1 MTTLTAPPTPRT
13 RPFEWHAPTGSFTAQ
28 PLPHTPPGLDSA
40 DLPALGRTLL
50 RHAGQAG
57 AARPGVVGA
66 VPFRPGAAP
75 HLRPVDLA
83 APVAALSTPARP
95 VPTLPVATRP
105 LPTLTRAVSV
115 PDAAGFEA
123 LVAAAVQT
131 LRAGQIDKVV
141 LGRLL
146 DLHLH
151 AAPDPDAV
159 LARLRAAH
167 PAAYAFA
174 LPLPDDTTLIGASP
188 ELLLRRAGRD
198 VHLRPMAGTRP
209 RPADP
214 AADPADD
221 AARAHALLH
230 SAKDRA
236 EHALMV
242 QAIADRLAPLCRT
255 LSVPRTPELASTA
268 TLWHL
273 ATPIHAQ
280 LRDDSPGA
288 LDLVPLIHP
297 TPAVCGV
304 PTGAAQAYLEAAE
317 PFDRG
322 WFGGAVGWADGYG
335 DGEWAVTIRCAEL
348 RGTHA
353 RLFAGAGLVADSDP
367 TGERQETAAKFGT
380 VLAALGFTPA
390 DLPDALLEAL

>member
-1 MTTLTAPPTPRT
+1 MTTLTASPSPRT

-50 RHAGQAG
+50 RHAQQAG

-75 HLRPVDLA
+75 HLQPVDLA
-83 APVAALSTPARP
+83 APVAALSIPALP
-95 VPTLPVATRP
+95 VPTLP
-105 LPTLTRAVSV
+105 LPTLKRAVSV

-131 LRAGQIDKVV
+131 LRAGRLDKVV

-151 AAPDPDAV
+151 AAPDPAAV

-167 PAAYAFA
+167 PAAYAFS
-174 LPLPDDTTLIGASP
+174 LPLPGDTTLIGASP

-214 AADPADD
+214 AAHPADD

-280 LRDDSPGA
+280 LRDDSLGA
-288 LDLVPLIHP
+288 LDLVPLVHP

-322 WFGGAVGWADGYG
+322 WFGGAVGWADEYG

-348 RGTHA
+348 RGPHA
-353 RLFAGAGLVADSDP
+353 RLFAGAGLIADSDP

-380 VLAALGFTPA
+380 VLAALGFTLA
-390 DLPDALLEAL
+390 DLPAALLEVL

>member
-1 MTTLTAPPTPRT
+1 MTTLTAPPTPAHPPRT
-13 RPFEWHAPTGSFTAQ
+13 RPFEWHAPTGSFTAR

-40 DLPALGRTLL
+40 ELPDLGRTLL

-66 VPFRPGAAP
+66 VPFLPGAAP

-83 APVAALSTPARP
+83 APVTARPLPALSSPA
-95 VPTLPVATRP
+95 LP
-105 LPTLTRAVSV
+105 LPTLRRAVSV
-115 PDAAGFEA
+115 PDAQTFEA
-123 LVAAAVQT
+123 LVTDAVQT
-131 LRAGQIDKVV
+131 LRAGRLDKVV

-167 PAAYAFA
+167 PAAYAFS
-174 LPLPDDTTLIGASP
+174 LPLPEGATLLGASP

-198 VHLRPMAGTRP
+198 VSLRPMAGTRT

-214 AADPADD
+214 AAAPAED

-230 SAKDRA
+230 SAKDRH

-242 QAIADRLAPLCRT
+242 QAIADRLAPLCRS
-255 LSVPRTPELASTA
+255 LSVPRTPELVSTA

-280 LRDDSPGA
+280 LRDDSSGV

-304 PTGAAQAYLEAAE
+304 PTGAAQAHLEAAE

-322 WFGGAVGWADGYG
+322 WFGGAVGWADEHGN
-335 DGEWAVTIRCAEL
+335 GEWAVTIRCAEL

-353 RLFAGAGLVADSDP
+353 RLFAGAGVVADSDP
-367 TGERQETAAKFGT
+367 AGERQETAAKFGT

-390 DLPDALLEAL
+390 DLPAALLEAL

>member
-1 MTTLTAPPTPRT
+1 MTTLTAPPTPAHTPRT

-28 PLPHTPPGLDSA
+28 PLPHTPPGLDST
-40 DLPALGRTLL
+40 DLPALSRTLL
-50 RHAGQAG
+50 RHAEQAG

-83 APVAALSTPARP
+83 APVAALSIPALP
-95 VPTLPVATRP
+95 VPTLK
-105 LPTLTRAVSV
+105 RAVSV

-131 LRAGQIDKVV
+131 LRAGRLDKVV

-280 LRDDSPGA
+280 LRDDSSGV

-322 WFGGAVGWADGYG
+322 WFGGAVGWADEYG

-380 VLAALGFTPA
+380 VLAALGFTLA